1 MLDVV
6 VDRSILEKYRYVS
19 FFPSS
24 GIENVKMAERIHQ
37 HCMIVSVELMN
48 EYEKYFRQKGQEWLD
63 WYMNYCAQS
72 FNIEEFVKIKELG
85 EKRHV
90 VKEGTYYNELIE
102 LCASTT
108 DKILLGEM
116 SKKGLFE
123 KKYGIHIFNQNDI
136 LDESGGNEFSKYTL
150 PVLGHTV
157 RAGEESINIAKWL
170 GRFISKEKYIQIYD
184 NYLATPDGIKNLKKY
199 ILKYIKEDTEIE
211 IYSMIHPDE
220 MKEEDVVEEFE
231 GSYYSKWKV
240 RLYEN
245 LAKRKL
251 HTRVIQGEK
260 YIISID
266 RGLSVF
272 GNCGKTFQTLI
283 YIHQSE
289 NAQRVYLMDKELRQI
304 I

>member
-6 VDRSILEKYRYVS
+6 VDRGILEKYRYVNP
-19 FFPSS
+19 FSS
-24 GIENVKMAERIHQ
+24 SERENGKMAERISQ
-37 HCMIVSVELMN
+37 HCMVVSVELMN
-48 EYEKYFRQKGQEWLD
+48 EYEKYFRQKGQGWLD

-116 SKKGLFE
+116 SKKELFE
-123 KKYGIHIFNQNDI
+123 KKYGIQIFNQNDI
-136 LDESGGNEFSKYTL
+136 LDRSGNNEFSKYTL
-150 PVLGHTV
+150 PVLGHIV
-157 RAGEESINIAKWL
+157 KAGEESINIAKWI
-170 GRFISKEKYIQIYD
+170 GRFISKENYIQIYD

-199 ILKYIKEDTEIE
+199 ILKYIKEDTEIQ

-220 MKEEDVVEEFE
+220 MKEEDVVKEFE
-231 GSYYSKWKV
+231 SSYYSKWKV
-240 RLYEN
+240 RLYEV
-245 LAKRKL
+245 LAKKKI
-251 HTRVIQGEK
+251 HARVIQGEK
-260 YIISID
+260 YIISLE
-266 RGLSVF
+266 RGLSAF

-283 YIHQSE
+283 YIHQNE
-289 NAQRVYLMDKELRQI
+289 NAQRVYFMDKEVRQI